1 MFFHVVQQ
9 GFFTVRARLAQYEP
23 KPQQGTQKK
32 YRPAKKG
39 SKKKKKKKKKNTFAH
54 QSVFFKIY
62 IFLSTVK
69 FSFYSTS
76 DIG

>member
-39 SKKKKKKKKKNTFAH
+39 SKKNNKKIKKYVCSSICFFQNIYFFINS
-54 QSVFFKIY
+54 QVFI
-62 IFLSTVK
+62 L
-69 FSFYSTS
+69 
-76 DIG
+76 